1 MTSHAQEVLSV
12 RNELGSLSTDLT
24 TQRTA
29 WSAAAAALEQ
39 ENLVLKQKVAATA
52 VPDVETAQK
61 RVKKIKMAKSTT
73 LAEIKRTNASRATS
87 AITWDAREKEY
98 ESQIAALQDSL
109 AKVAA
114 DLEKSLESFHS
125 VQ

>member
-39 ENLVLKQKVAATA
+39 ENLVLKQKVAATP

-61 RVKKIKMAKSTT
+61 KVKKIKMAKSTT
-73 LAEIKRTNASRATS
+73 LAELKRTNASRAHS
-87 AITWDAREKEY
+87 ALSWDSREKEY
-98 ESQIAALQDSL
+98 KSQISAI
-109 AKVAA
+109 
-114 DLEKSLESFHS
+114 EE
-125 VQ
+125 